1 MTRASKNLKKLLI
14 RILILFIIFLI
25 AVAVYFAWSFQHVEA
40 EYTVYTSMDEPELP
54 VIYVEQGGQDIN
66 VMHGYRQDMGNAA
79 VSDSITV
86 LPPDRS
92 LSIRID
98 GYGNTITGLSY
109 EIRSL
114 DLSHF
119 VERTEVKEVRTE
131 GMTSY
136 AELPIQ
142 NLISKDRQYLLRIQ
156 LDLGEESINYY
167 TRMIWTDDEYI
178 SGMIAFARDFSTRT
192 FDYEA
197 ARELTTYIE
206 TSDTADVSNLG
217 EADIHSSFSHLT
229 WGSSDMRMESDPF
242 VTVKEYN
249 GIMSEIEVSYV
260 AARDEETDSLERYMV
275 TDQFTL
281 RQGSERIYLMN
292 YERKADQIFDGSP
305 RLFSGKR
312 IDLGISSDGMLQD
325 MKSEGGRYIAFK
337 SNRELWCYDQEDRVA
352 VSVFS
357 FRSGTDDGVR
367 SNYGKHDIK
376 ILSMEDTGILDFVV
390 YGYMNRGVHEGYNG
404 IAYYRYDL
412 QNDIL
417 TELFFMPIAQSF
429 DRISYELNELCRK
442 GGNDM
447 LYLKQLDAVVAIDL
461 NSLEMVSIASGLR
474 PGTYAVNET
483 QSGFAWET
491 GELHHAE
498 RIRLLDLE
506 SGSTRTIE
514 QEGDEYLR
522 VLDFSN
528 DDLIIG
534 RAGRNDEFSVNGTMR
549 SLPMYRI
556 EILNRSLGLEKEY
569 SRESIYIDDVTVE
582 GNRIKLRLY
591 RKNETGGYDF
601 YGEDTVVSTE
611 APTGV
616 PSSIFTE
623 NDPDKKKV
631 YYVSLDNEIR
641 TTRSLKVRAPEQISY
656 ERSAVVELD
665 SDREAG
671 ISFLSYANG
680 RLVMRADRL
689 SDAIDSCYEEM
700 GHVTDQNG
708 RIVYNRA
715 DRTESMTI
723 ANPMQTAYPLIVAL
737 ESFSG
742 NMDYEDESLLV
753 LDAYG
758 LDLTKLLYFVYKGM
772 PVAVSLPDGS
782 YAYLYGYN
790 NDQIRIYMPA
800 SGDESVRELSM
811 SRDEAEQWLFSMDY
825 NTICAVAY

>member
-1 MTRASKNLKKLLI
+1 MCRAFCWAGDDTTMNA
-14 RILILFIIFLI
+14 RND
-25 AVAVYFAWSFQHVEA
+25 AA
-40 EYTVYTSMDEPELP
+40 
-54 VIYVEQGGQDIN
+54 GQCL
-66 VMHGYRQDMGNAA
+66 
-79 VSDSITV
+79 V
-86 LPPDRS
+86 LPLDQLHLDPENPRLPKGMRTADES
-92 LSIRID
+92 AILQWMLVNGCLPPGLMESIAGSD
-98 GYGNTITGLSY
+98 YC
-109 EIRSL
+109 
-114 DLSHF
+114 
-119 VERTEVKEVRTE
+119 
-131 GMTSY
+131 Y
-136 AELPIQ
+136 AEP
-142 NLISKDRQYLLRIQ
+142 LLVVPAQ
-156 LDLGEESINYY
+156 D
-167 TRMIWTDDEYI
+167 
-178 SGMIAFARDFSTRT
+178 
-192 FDYEA
+192 
-197 ARELTTYIE
+197 
-206 TSDTADVSNLG
+206 
-217 EADIHSSFSHLT
+217 
-229 WGSSDMRMESDPF
+229 
-242 VTVKEYN
+242 
-249 GIMSEIEVSYV
+249 SYV
-260 AARDEETDSLERYMV
+260 A
-275 TDQFTL
+275 
-281 RQGSERIYLMN
+281 
-292 YERKADQIFDGSP
+292 
-305 RLFSGKR
+305 
-312 IDLGISSDGMLQD
+312 
-325 MKSEGGRYIAFK
+325 
-337 SNRELWCYDQEDRVA
+337 
-352 VSVFS
+352 
-357 FRSGTDDGVR
+357 
-367 SNYGKHDIK
+367 
-376 ILSMEDTGILDFVV
+376 
-390 YGYMNRGVHEGYNG
+390 
-404 IAYYRYDL
+404 
-412 QNDIL
+412 
-417 TELFFMPIAQSF
+417 
-429 DRISYELNELCRK
+429 
-442 GGNDM
+442 
-447 LYLKQLDAVVAIDL
+447 
-461 NSLEMVSIASGLR
+461 
-474 PGTYAVNET
+474 
-483 QSGFAWET
+483 
-491 GELHHAE
+491 
-498 RIRLLDLE
+498 
-506 SGSTRTIE
+506 
-514 QEGDEYLR
+514 
-522 VLDFSN
+522 
-528 DDLIIG
+528 
-534 RAGRNDEFSVNGTMR
+534 
-549 SLPMYRI
+549 
-556 EILNRSLGLEKEY
+556 
-569 SRESIYIDDVTVE
+569 VE